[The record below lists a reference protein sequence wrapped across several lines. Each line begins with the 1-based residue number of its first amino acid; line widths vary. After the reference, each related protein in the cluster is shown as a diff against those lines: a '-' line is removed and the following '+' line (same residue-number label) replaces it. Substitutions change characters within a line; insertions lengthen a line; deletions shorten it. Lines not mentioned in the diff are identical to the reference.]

1 MRLDRVGVSDG
12 VLKGG
17 SERGWKRAP
26 GGRSCIL
33 SELIQQRLAC
43 MEFDVRY
50 MQLRSLW
57 GGVRIFGRGV
67 RKKGGSDEPPLVT
80 GLQDMLNNGVNDR

>member
-1 MRLDRVGVSDG
+1 MQHIDAFVLIDRCLLQQNCVSVPDDSPVAICLRSLGVFMRLDRVGVSDG

-33 SELIQQRLAC
+33 SE
-43 MEFDVRY
+43 
-50 MQLRSLW
+50 
-57 GGVRIFGRGV
+57 
-67 RKKGGSDEPPLVT
+67 
-80 GLQDMLNNGVNDR
+80 

>member
-33 SELIQQRLAC
+33 SE
-43 MEFDVRY
+43 
-50 MQLRSLW
+50 
-57 GGVRIFGRGV
+57 
-67 RKKGGSDEPPLVT
+67 
-80 GLQDMLNNGVNDR
+80 